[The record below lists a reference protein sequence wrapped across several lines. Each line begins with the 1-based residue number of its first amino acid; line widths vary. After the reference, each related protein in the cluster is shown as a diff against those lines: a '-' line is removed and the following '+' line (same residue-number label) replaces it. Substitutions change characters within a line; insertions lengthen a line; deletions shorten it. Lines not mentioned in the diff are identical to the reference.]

1 LRFCGVVFAGL
12 TYILWRQSVEP
23 YLFDD
28 ELDTAAA
35 TVSSSQATTAAAGAA
50 ANSSEGGVTEDNGVV
65 GTVNTGDSTMKHIP
79 MRRVVKRGPHGGT
92 LKFKATEVKVSD
104 GGTLYME
111 TIYDKYVWQFNQV
124 LEHGISTEAEEVE
137 EPDMMREF
145 MESDSTN
152 KIVADK

>member
-1 LRFCGVVFAGL
+1 L

-35 TVSSSQATTAAAGAA
+35 TVSSTQAAAAATGGA
-50 ANSSEGGVTEDNGVV
+50 ANSSEGSATEDNGVV
-65 GTVNTGDSTMKHIP
+65 GTVNSGDSTMKHIP

-104 GGTLYME
+104 SGTLYME
-111 TIYDKYVWQFNQV
+111 
-124 LEHGISTEAEEVE
+124 
-137 EPDMMREF
+137 P
-145 MESDSTN
+145 
-152 KIVADK
+152 